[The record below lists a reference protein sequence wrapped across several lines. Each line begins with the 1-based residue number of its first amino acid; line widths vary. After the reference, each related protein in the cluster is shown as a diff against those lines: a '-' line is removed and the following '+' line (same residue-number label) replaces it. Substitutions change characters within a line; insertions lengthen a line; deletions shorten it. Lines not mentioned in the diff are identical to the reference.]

1 MLNCLLKYRG
11 DHPVGKPLIL
21 FRVDYGFD
29 PERGYAGA
37 IADAQSGKMK
47 GVRANSMRQ
56 LCRLIH
62 EAICEAESKRRRF
75 PLEFESEPS
84 RIILPNGN

>member
-1 MLNCLLKYRG
+1 MA
-11 DHPVGKPLIL
+11 KPIVL

-29 PERGYAGA
+29 PDRGYAA
-37 IADAQSGKMK
+37 SIIDAQSSKVK

-56 LCRLIH
+56 LCRHIH

-75 PLEFESEPS
+75 PLEYEAEPP
-84 RIILPNGN
+84 RIITPNGF